1 MMEIRV
7 NCMLFRMGQ
16 LLIYRHYFFNNRKMR
31 FPGFIKLSAF
41 FFLFISNLSHGQK
54 WMGEVVAGMA
64 QYNGDLT
71 QQAVSFKRIKPAV
84 GFNVKYNSG
93 DLLDLRVGFLFA
105 RVGAD
110 DKDNNRK
117 DYQARNLSFKTNI
130 QELNVCAEFNLVDP
144 EVYLQVPYVFAGVGV
159 FHFNPFSYDN
169 EGNKTYLRPL
179 STEGQGIAD
188 YPARKEYSLFQFC
201 IPFGAGFKIKTTD
214 QWQLTWEFG
223 YRYLIT
229 DYLDDVSKN
238 YVSLEIL
245 NLRKGPKSG
254 EMSYRKSAPFV
265 EEGYPRG
272 NSKVRDYY
280 FFTGVKFAFNLTQQ
294 VKIR

>member
-1 MMEIRV
+1 MEIKYSRV
-7 NCMLFRMGQ
+7 NCMPDRMGHTT
-16 LLIYRHYFFNNRKMR
+16 LSKVFFNCKMR
-31 FPGFIKLSAF
+31 FPGSLKLPAF
-41 FFLFISNLSHGQK
+41 LLLLTCNLCYGQK
-54 WMGEVVAGMA
+54 WMGEVTAGVS

-84 GFNVKYNSG
+84 GFGVKYNSG
-93 DLLDLRVGFLFA
+93 DLLDISIGLMFA

-110 DKDNNRK
+110 DKDNKRA

-130 QELNVCAEFNLVDP
+130 LELNVRGEFNLVDP
-144 EVYLQVPYVFAGVGV
+144 EVYLQIPYVFAGLGV
-159 FHFNPFSYDN
+159 FHFNPFTDDN

-179 STEGQGIAD
+179 STEGEGLAE
-188 YPARKEYSLFQFC
+188 YPKRKEYSLYQFC

-214 QWQLTWEFG
+214 KWQLSYEFG
-223 YRYLIT
+223 YRYLLT
-229 DYLDDVSKN
+229 DYLDDVSKT

-245 NLRKGPKSG
+245 NLRKGPKSS
-254 EMSYRKSAPFV
+254 ELSYRKSTPFI

-280 FFTGVKFAFNLTQQ
+280 FFTGVKFAFNLTQ

>member
-1 MMEIRV
+1 MQYWT
-7 NCMLFRMGQ
+7 GQ
-16 LLIYRHYFFNNRKMR
+16 YNFIATYFFKTGKMR
-31 FPGFIKLSAF
+31 SSGFIRLSAF
-41 FFLFISNLSHGQK
+41 FLLLISDVCYSQK
-54 WMGEVVAGMA
+54 WMGEVALGVS

-71 QQAVSFKRIKPAV
+71 QQAVSIKRIKPAV
-84 GFNVKYNSG
+84 GFNLRYNSG
-93 DLLDLRVGFLFA
+93 DLLDIRVGLLFA

-110 DKDNNRK
+110 DKDNKRE
-117 DYQARNLSFKTNI
+117 DYRERNFSFKTNI
-130 QELNVCAEFNLVDP
+130 QELSVCAEFNLVDP
-144 EVYLQVPYVFAGVGV
+144 EVYLQIPYVFAGLGV
-159 FHFNPFSYDN
+159 FHFNPFSDDN

-179 STEGQGIAD
+179 STEGEGIAD

-223 YRYLIT
+223 YRFLIT
-229 DYLDDVSKN
+229 DYLDDVSKT
-238 YVSLEIL
+238 YVSPEIL

-254 EMSYRKSAPFV
+254 EMSYRKNAPFV

-280 FFTGVKFAFNLTQQ
+280 FFTGVKFAFNLTKQ

>member
-1 MMEIRV
+1 
-7 NCMLFRMGQ
+7 MLFRMGQ

-31 FPGFIKLSAF
+31 SPGFTRLYAF
-41 FFLFISNLSHGQK
+41 FFLFISNLCYGQK
-54 WMGEVVAGMA
+54 WMGEVVAGIA

-110 DKDNNRK
+110 DKDNKRE

-130 QELNVCAEFNLVDP
+130 QELSVCAEFNLVDP

-179 STEGQGIAD
+179 STEGEGIAD

-201 IPFGAGFKIKTTD
+201 IPFGAGLKIKTTD
-214 QWQLTWEFG
+214 QWQISWEFG
-223 YRYLIT
+223 YRFLIT

-254 EMSYRKSAPFV
+254 EMSYRKNAPFV

-280 FFTGVKFAFNLTQQ
+280 FFTGVKFAFNLTKQ

>member
-1 MMEIRV
+1 
-7 NCMLFRMGQ
+7 
-16 LLIYRHYFFNNRKMR
+16 MR
-31 FPGFIKLSAF
+31 SQGFVRLYAF
-41 FFLFISNLSHGQK
+41 FFLFISNLCYGQK
-54 WMGEVVAGMA
+54 WMGEVVAGIA

-110 DKDNNRK
+110 DKDNKRE

-130 QELNVCAEFNLVDP
+130 QELSVCAEFNLVDP

-179 STEGQGIAD
+179 STEGEGIAD

-201 IPFGAGFKIKTTD
+201 IPFGAGLKIKTTD
-214 QWQLTWEFG
+214 QWQLSWEFG

-229 DYLDDVSKN
+229 DYLDDVSKT

-254 EMSYRKSAPFV
+254 EMSYRKNAPFV

-280 FFTGVKFAFNLTQQ
+280 FFTGVKFAFNLTKQ

>member
-1 MMEIRV
+1 
-7 NCMLFRMGQ
+7 MLDRMGHI
-16 LLIYRHYFFNNRKMR
+16 LLNRNHIFNRCKMR
-31 FPGFIKLSAF
+31 FPGLIKLSAF
-41 FFLFISNLSHGQK
+41 FFLFISDWCYGQK
-54 WMGEVVAGMA
+54 WMGEVVAGIS

-71 QQAVSFKRIKPAV
+71 QQAVSLKRIKPAV
-84 GFNVKYNSG
+84 GFNVRYNSG
-93 DLLDLRVGFLFA
+93 DLLDIKVGLLFA

-117 DYQARNLSFKTNI
+117 DYQARNLSFTTNI

-144 EVYLQVPYVFAGVGV
+144 EVYLQIPYVFAGIGV
-159 FHFNPFSYDN
+159 FHFNPFTYDN
-169 EGNKTYLRPL
+169 EGNKTYLHPL
-179 STEGQGIAD
+179 STEGQGLPE
-188 YPARKEYSLFQFC
+188 YPSRKPYSLYQFC
-201 IPFGAGFKIKTTD
+201 IPFGAGFKIKTTEK
-214 QWQLTWEFG
+214 WQLSYEFG

-229 DYLDDVSKN
+229 DYLDDVSKT

-254 EMSYRKSAPFV
+254 ELSYRKNKPFV

-294 VKIR
+294 VKVR

>member
-1 MMEIRV
+1 
-7 NCMLFRMGQ
+7 
-16 LLIYRHYFFNNRKMR
+16 MR
-31 FPGFIKLSAF
+31 FTGFIKVSAF
-41 FFLFISNLSHGQK
+41 FFLLCSNICYGQK
-54 WMGEVVAGMA
+54 WMGEVAVGVS

-71 QQAVSFKRIKPAV
+71 QQPVSFKRIKPAV
-84 GFNVKYNSG
+84 GFNVRYNSG
-93 DLLDLRVGFLFA
+93 DLLDIRVGLLFA

-110 DKDNNRK
+110 DKDNKRE

-144 EVYLQVPYVFAGVGV
+144 EVYLQIPYVFAGLGV

-169 EGNKTYLRPL
+169 EGNKVYLRPL
-179 STEGQGIAD
+179 STEGEGISD

-214 QWQLTWEFG
+214 QWQISWEFG
-223 YRYLIT
+223 YRFLIT

-254 EMSYRKSAPFV
+254 EMSYRKNAPFV

-280 FFTGVKFAFNLTQQ
+280 FFTGVKFAFNLTKQ